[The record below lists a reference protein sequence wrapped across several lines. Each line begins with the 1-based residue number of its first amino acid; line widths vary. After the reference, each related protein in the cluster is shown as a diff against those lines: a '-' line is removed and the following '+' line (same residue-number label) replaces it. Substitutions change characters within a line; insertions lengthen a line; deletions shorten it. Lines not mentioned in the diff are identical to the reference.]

1 MPHMENPLSESLR
14 RRQALGHRSARSQ
27 IKFGEGM

>member
-1 MPHMENPLSESLR
+1 LRKSLSESLR
-14 RRQALGHRSARSQ
+14 PRQALGQRSAPSQ